1 MVLAVVVLLM
11 AASVLVG
18 LAVTWRRLYIADD
31 YFLAGR
37 QLPWYAV
44 ATSLAGA
51 GLGLESLLGMAGLAY
66 LVGMAPAALCWGN
79 FLAYSI
85 LLWAVLPYLVRK
97 KLSSLGEFLDR
108 RYLPST
114 RAVYVAVMLA
124 FMIFGVLAPALCRR
138 SGRLRRR
145 PGPPGGT
152 LRLDI
157 PRLHGGRRPGGGGYS
172 VYGGLAATTWA
183 GTLQL
188 LVVLSGG
195 LLLVAVGSHN
205 AGGLAAVVK
214 SNLAADPA
222 A

>member
-124 FMIFGVLAPALCRR
+124 FMIFGVLAPASMPAERPSAKAAWAARR
-138 SGRLRRR
+138 NTPPGYSSAAWRPSPWRRALPRLR
-145 PGPPGGT
+145 GPGGHN
-152 LRLDI
+152 LGRHAAI
-157 PRLHGGRRPGGGGYS
+157 AGRPQRRIAAGRRRQP
-172 VYGGLAATTWA
+172 
-183 GTLQL
+183 
-188 LVVLSGG
+188 
-195 LLLVAVGSHN
+195 
-205 AGGLAAVVK
+205 
-214 SNLAADPA
+214 
-222 A
+222 